1 MIIKVCGMREAGNIL
16 ELQELKPDYMGFIF
30 YPHSKRFIGE
40 PDADLLASISPNIK
54 KTGVFVDEA
63 MDQIADQVIKYDLD
77 AVQLHGSETPDF
89 CRSFRK
95 FLQNMQT
102 EKYVEII
109 KAFGIS
115 ADFDFSTLAEYE
127 DFADYFLFDTK
138 TADHGGSGLVFDW
151 DILNNYHGKKA
162 YFLSGGLSAENLIRI
177 KELKDA
183 RLYGVDLN
191 SKFETEPGVKDIA
204 NLRVAFEEL
213 RITN

>member
-1 MIIKVCGMREAGNIL
+1 MIKVCGMREPGNIR
-16 ELQELKPDYMGFIF
+16 ELQKLKPDYMGFIF
-30 YPHSKRFIGE
+30 YPHSKRFVGE
-40 PDADLLASISPNIK
+40 PDADIFTLISPEIK

-63 MDQIADQVIKYDLD
+63 MDLIANQVIRYDLD
-77 AVQLHGSETPDF
+77 AVQLHGSETPEF

-102 EKYVEII
+102 EKHVGII

-115 ADFDFSTLAEYE
+115 AEFDFSTLAEYE

-138 TADHGGSGLVFDW
+138 TADHGGSGLAFDW
-151 DILNNYHGKKA
+151 NILNDYHGKKA
-162 YFLSGGLSAENLIRI
+162 YFLSGGLSAENVIRI

-183 RLYGVDLN
+183 RLYGIDLN

-204 NLRVAFEEL
+204 SL
-213 RITN
+213 RIVFEQLRINN